1 MGSVLERKQRSIND
15 DGTTAFDYDV
25 PTLTLSGEK
34 DGLMR
39 VTRGVEAYW
48 HQETNIQSSQDG
60 MFPVR
65 ILEGVSH
72 WGFASGSLPSN
83 VKSNDLSLEVT
94 ETEAHQSVADSMIE
108 FIKSIESGSSFKTDS
123 YTQTFV
129 SPIVDSME
137 LEGFYNMK
145 PACYDSNLVNPISS
159 TCLQG
164 SPWISQVAQKTMG
177 GTFENSKIDITT

>member
-15 DGTTAFDYDV
+15 DGTTNFNYDV

-48 HQETNIQSSQDG
+48 HQETNIQSSQEG
-60 MFPVR
+60 MFPVKV
-65 ILEGVSH
+65 LEGVSH
-72 WGFASGSLPSN
+72 WGFASGDLPSN

-94 ETEAHQSVADSMIE
+94 EEQAHQVAATSMVD
-108 FIKSIESGSSFKTDS
+108 FIKSIENGSSWSTDS
-123 YTQTFV
+123 YTKDFV
-129 SPIVDSME
+129 APLIESME

-145 PACYDSNLVNPISS
+145 PACYDSNLVNPDSPI
-159 TCLQG
+159 CL
-164 SPWISQVAQKTMG
+164 
-177 GTFENSKIDITT
+177 